1 MTFSLPTDTLYLRG
15 DPFYRIVDEFCGSEA
30 LELLRFQLI
39 DSSMDLLEI
48 NDVFSILQ
56 MESDRTVALK
66 ELLGVSGKDQ
76 VGNYSF
82 FVMPGIRLKIAK
94 FIRLLRSL
102 LPSTNSSSQSTI
114 KTSTIS
120 SDLLQQYP
128 FLNDLIYCLE
138 SNLLNDLTL
147 DIISNMI
154 SNLVHS
160 KNLFRYKQSV
170 KDFAACL
177 YILGGRTV
185 VEFIRLNIPGFI
197 PSLPSLRPMLQSSK
211 YHFIEG
217 VFQYDHLADFIKPF
231 NCKYAFC
238 GEDSTSVVPK
248 VSYDTLSDCFVGFT
262 LPLKHGFPC
271 PRYFSTNSF
280 GELENWYNE
289 VDVSFNINVHIIQ
302 GLFSIGQTSPPP
314 FLLGAYGTNSKYTA
328 LDVLKRWINIFDLC
342 MAQNLRI
349 LGFST
354 DCDTRYMKAMR
365 DSMGFFSKFE
375 TGFENHPDHFEI
387 SMLQNTSWFFLKPHQ
402 LFVCLQDGV
411 HLCTKL
417 RNRLLAA
424 NVVLL
429 MGEQYASVSY
439 LIELIENC
447 SKIDHGLVISDVYPK
462 DKQNFAS
469 CVKIS
474 SNGVLNVLKKIQ
486 NSEATQVYLQ
496 IIQFIRFAYV
506 DKSPNIIDRLY
517 YAWCAVFIVRM
528 WSAWIESTRIA
539 DLKEKISQLFLADSN
554 SITSK
559 SKLFITIPALFSIE
573 LNAHSLTYLAVL
585 VADQQITEEALNISL
600 FNSQMCEATFRAAR
614 SMSGPFSSVVNFSIH
629 EFLQR
634 VEKLAVLQRIKCSS
648 DSNENSIVFPKHHKQ
663 HRQTFSS
670 LSTSVM
676 TTPITEKLLEDTVFS
691 AFINAS
697 EILSKCKL
705 SILDLDGKMI
715 SFEEVNQL
723 AFKKLARSTCES
735 SKKKNTESKNE
746 NEAAV
751 ARTEDEDEDKDKEEQ
766 EEEENDDDERRSS
779 KNHAV
784 DESDDSISINEF
796 DLDILPDVSSSTI
809 HGMRIF
815 DSINQCQ
822 STSFFPVDINGVKK
836 FMHKQTANWYF
847 AKTKP
852 IVSSDRLKR
861 VQNKH

>member
-1 MTFSLPTDTLYLRG
+1 
-15 DPFYRIVDEFCGSEA
+15 
-30 LELLRFQLI
+30 
-39 DSSMDLLEI
+39 
-48 NDVFSILQ
+48 

-94 FIRLLRSL
+94 FIRSLRSL

-248 VSYDTLSDCFVGFT
+248 VSYDTLSDYFVGFT

-496 IIQFIRFAYV
+496 
-506 DKSPNIIDRLY
+506 
-517 YAWCAVFIVRM
+517 
-528 WSAWIESTRIA
+528 
-539 DLKEKISQLFLADSN
+539 
-554 SITSK
+554 
-559 SKLFITIPALFSIE
+559 
-573 LNAHSLTYLAVL
+573 
-585 VADQQITEEALNISL
+585 
-600 FNSQMCEATFRAAR
+600 
-614 SMSGPFSSVVNFSIH
+614 
-629 EFLQR
+629 
-634 VEKLAVLQRIKCSS
+634 
-648 DSNENSIVFPKHHKQ
+648 
-663 HRQTFSS
+663 
-670 LSTSVM
+670 
-676 TTPITEKLLEDTVFS
+676 
-691 AFINAS
+691 
-697 EILSKCKL
+697 
-705 SILDLDGKMI
+705 
-715 SFEEVNQL
+715 EVNKL

-751 ARTEDEDEDKDKEEQ
+751 ARIEDEDEDKDKEEQ
-766 EEEENDDDERRSS
+766 EEVENDDDERRSS

>member
-1 MTFSLPTDTLYLRG
+1 
-15 DPFYRIVDEFCGSEA
+15 
-30 LELLRFQLI
+30 
-39 DSSMDLLEI
+39 
-48 NDVFSILQ
+48 

-496 IIQFIRFAYV
+496 V
-506 DKSPNIIDRLY
+506 
-517 YAWCAVFIVRM
+517 
-528 WSAWIESTRIA
+528 
-539 DLKEKISQLFLADSN
+539 
-554 SITSK
+554 
-559 SKLFITIPALFSIE
+559 
-573 LNAHSLTYLAVL
+573 
-585 VADQQITEEALNISL
+585 
-600 FNSQMCEATFRAAR
+600 
-614 SMSGPFSSVVNFSIH
+614 
-629 EFLQR
+629 
-634 VEKLAVLQRIKCSS
+634 
-648 DSNENSIVFPKHHKQ
+648 
-663 HRQTFSS
+663 
-670 LSTSVM
+670 
-676 TTPITEKLLEDTVFS
+676 
-691 AFINAS
+691 
-697 EILSKCKL
+697 
-705 SILDLDGKMI
+705 
-715 SFEEVNQL
+715 
-723 AFKKLARSTCES
+723 
-735 SKKKNTESKNE
+735 
-746 NEAAV
+746 
-751 ARTEDEDEDKDKEEQ
+751 
-766 EEEENDDDERRSS
+766 
-779 KNHAV
+779 
-784 DESDDSISINEF
+784 
-796 DLDILPDVSSSTI
+796 
-809 HGMRIF
+809 IF
-815 DSINQCQ
+815 
-822 STSFFPVDINGVKK
+822 
-836 FMHKQTANWYF
+836 
-847 AKTKP
+847 
-852 IVSSDRLKR
+852 
-861 VQNKH
+861 